1 MRIKARCKEC
11 GKYLF
16 VLDESLYIGTYT
28 DEMLKEIRIEAVNRQ
43 LSRKR
48 SGRNIC
54 FVCAAKELL
63 RHSSK

>member
-54 FVCAAKELL
+54 FACASKELL